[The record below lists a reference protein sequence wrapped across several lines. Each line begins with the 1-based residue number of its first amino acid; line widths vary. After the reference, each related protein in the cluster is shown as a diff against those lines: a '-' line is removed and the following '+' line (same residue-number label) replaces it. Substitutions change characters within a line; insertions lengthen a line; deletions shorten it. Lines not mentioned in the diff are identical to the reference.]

1 MVLWCQLPSTRFG
14 AAAVTSG
21 WDPVLVGDFD
31 GWLPL
36 CLGGSMGIGQGLAAG
51 LVLTLGVVGVATAVQ
66 HVGNSNTKAEVIRV
80 VDGDT
85 LDVRLKGEE
94 TRVRLLNVDA
104 PETKHPNKPVEC
116 LGLEASRFLSARLP
130 AGSMVELAL
139 DKVERDGYGRL
150 LAGVFE
156 SDRLVNAEI
165 AAAGLGAPVKFDG
178 NVRFYQE
185 VADAAASAEEQEVG
199 AHSPTE
205 ECALPAQVAAATG
218 ALAAAEAATLPA
230 ADGVAELG
238 GQISTME
245 TALVSAIALRTMLAK
260 PGVLDGFGGLYT
272 EAHRI
277 AYHSAMDVAVRS
289 GQKSKASLV
298 GKRDRLKREEAER
311 AKAEEQRLA
320 KERAEREQ
328 RERAEREQRE
338 RDEQARRDA
347 ESKTRAQAP
356 AAPRANEPARA
367 TRTQAPA
374 PRTQAPAPRTQAPA
388 PRTKAPAAPRTQA
401 PAAPKAPAPAA
412 PRTQA
417 PAAPKAQAPAR
428 TQAPANPPNYNGPR
442 CYAPGGKTWTPC

>member
-1 MVLWCQLPSTRFG
+1 
-14 AAAVTSG
+14 
-21 WDPVLVGDFD
+21 
-31 GWLPL
+31 
-36 CLGGSMGIGQGLAAG
+36 MGIGQGLAAG

-66 HVGNSNTKAEVIRV
+66 HVGNSNAKAEVIRV

-185 VADAAASAEEQEVG
+185 VADAAASAQEQEVG

-205 ECALPAQVAAATG
+205 ECALPGQVAATLAT
-218 ALAAAEAATLPA
+218 LATATEATTPAAEGA
-230 ADGVAELG
+230 AELQ
-238 GQISTME
+238 GQIDTLDA
-245 TALVSAIALRTMLAK
+245 ALISAVALRTMLAK
-260 PGVLDGFGGLYT
+260 PGGLDVFGGLYS

-277 AYHSAMDVAVRS
+277 ANHSAVDVAVKAA
-289 GQKSKASLV
+289 QKHQASRV
-298 GKRDRLKREEAER
+298 DKRNRVQEREAAER
-311 AKAEEQRLA
+311 VRAEEQRLA

-338 RDEQARRDA
+338 RDEQARREA

-356 AAPRANEPARA
+356 AAPRATAPARA
-367 TRTQAPA
+367 T
-374 PRTQAPAPRTQAPA
+374 RTQAPAPRTQAPA

-401 PAAPKAPAPAA
+401 PAAPKPPAPAA

-417 PAAPKAQAPAR
+417 PAAPKTQVPAR

-442 CYAPGGKTWTPC
+442 CYAPGGKTWRPC